1 MSASRTTRV
10 KPKQH
15 EVSDKARQKLNLVTI
30 RGRPVHGLRYCG
42 HGGYTISKKRGN
54 QTCQLLLK
62 HSKNEINLLFKSNVL
77 WKWVVQWIVL
87 KLLDQAKFDKI
98 FFSQPDQSNLDKI
111 LQETFKG
118 GKFLQLGNFCSGQK
132 K

>member
-1 MSASRTTRV
+1 M
-10 KPKQH
+10 
-15 EVSDKARQKLNLVTI
+15 
-30 RGRPVHGLRYCG
+30 HGLHYCG
-42 HGGYTISKKRGN
+42 HGGYTISKERGN

-62 HSKNEINLLFKSNVL
+62 HSKNEINLLFKSIVL